1 MTQNL
6 DVHLKYERK
15 NFWKFFRDYR
25 SKKFDEHCLKSQT
38 TFSGQG
44 SESRAGKP
52 LQSLSPLFHSP
63 PLFFWSHQLWLGAPW
78 ASPGQT
84 VVCCAQLLSRVPLCA
99 APWTAACQA
108 PLSMGFSRLEYCSG
122 LSCPPLSRDRLN
134 PGIKPVS
141 LMSPELAGGFFTA
154 SGPGLSPQAIIL
166 PVTRNFYYV

>member
-108 PLSMGFSRLEYCSG
+108 PLSMGFSRQEYWSG
-122 LSCPPLSRDRLN
+122 LPCPPPGALPD
-134 PGIKPVS
+134 PGIE
-141 LMSPELAGGFFTA
+141 LMSLDVKKLPLAGGFFIT
-154 SGPGLSPQAIIL
+154 SIIWEAHFC
-166 PVTRNFYYV
+166 R